1 MKTKFC
7 LYCGEEIKKSWVSCP
22 NCGTEI
28 SKAAAQELPKVN
40 PFRKRFKN
48 SDEQLHIENLRDGSL
63 GDNRPK
69 SLGYLSI
76 LFGILGLVFG
86 YGLGVFFGQ
95 VLGVV
100 LEITFAILAMISG
113 GYPLYKGE
121 NNKVALGG
129 LILGAANIVLF
140 FYFMPLFWAR
150 F

>member
-7 LYCGEEIKKSWVSCP
+7 LYCGEEIKKSWDSCP

-28 SKAAAQELPKVN
+28 SKAAAQELPKIN
-40 PFRKRFKN
+40 PFKKRFKN
-48 SDEQLHIENLRDGSL
+48 PNKRVQAENLRDGSL
-63 GDNRPK
+63 GDIQPN

-86 YGLGVFFGQ
+86 VSIGQ

-100 LEITFAILAMISG
+100 LEITFAILAMIFG

-121 NNKVALGG
+121 ANKVALGG

-140 FYFMPLFWAR
+140 FYFATFLG
-150 F
+150 